1 MRHFT
6 SFVLLMVLWGLNPLM
21 SFGSIVRFFV
31 EQDEVA
37 SVDLTAP
44 DSGLKSQIVELYDP
58 YFNKT
63 KRYEAFRLT
72 DVMMRG
78 LAERWQAPEFSD
90 VAFVALDGY
99 QPVMDLERVGE
110 KPEAWLAFR
119 DVDHGSGFEPFGEK
133 KIDFSPYYLVWTG
146 DHQRFTTG
154 YPWPNQVV
162 KIVLLRF
169 QNRYPAVY
177 PKKVKETSDVWQGFR
192 LFRQRCL
199 TCHAMDR
206 EGGWLGPD
214 LLMPKGIV
222 TYRDDAFL
230 KAYIRKPSDFRYSKM
245 PDNEDLGG
253 KALDQIIAY
262 LKHQE
267 QHKASGHAERQ

>member
-1 MRHFT
+1 MKHFMW
-6 SFVLLMVLWGLNPLM
+6 FVLLIMLWGQYPQV
-21 SFGSIVRFFV
+21 SEGSVVQFFV

-44 DSGLKSQIVELYDP
+44 GSGLKSQIVDLYDP

-63 KRYEAFRLT
+63 KKYEAFRLS

-78 LAERWQAPEFSD
+78 FAERWRAPEFSD

-99 QPVMDLERVGE
+99 QPVLGLEQIEE

-119 DVDHGSGFEPFGEK
+119 DADRASGFEPFGEK
-133 KIDFSPYYLVWTG
+133 HIDFSPYYLIWTG

-154 YPWPNQVV
+154 YPWPNQII

-169 QNRYPAVY
+169 QNRYPAVF
-177 PKKVKETSDVWQGFR
+177 PQKVRETSDVWQGFK

-206 EGGWLGPD
+206 QGGWLGPD

-222 TYRDDAFL
+222 SYRDDAFL
-230 KAYIRKPSDFRYSKM
+230 KAYIHKPSDFRYSKM
-245 PDNEDLGG
+245 PDNEDLGS
-253 KALDQIIAY
+253 KELDQIITY

-267 QHKASGHAERQ
+267 QHKTLSDAERQ